1 MTRPGP
7 SARVLLIGLDG
18 FPHRSVTPELAPNL
32 LALAAEGGGMGPD
45 GGRAALPSTTYP
57 GFASLLTA
65 RLPASHGVRTT
76 VHRPGAVPGWA
87 GGRAVGAAA
96 GVPTLFDACQAA
108 GLRSAAVLGD
118 YKLHA
123 VLRTGGVA
131 DLRWPRGGRPGADL
145 ARDAHGYPV
154 NAVVREPAL
163 GAVLDPC
170 LDFVFVHLN
179 EADTLGHDLGP
190 EAAATLAGYRATDT
204 LVGELLDALRGV
216 PELWARTAVV
226 VASDHAMD
234 ARRDASFVRL
244 RDDPAVGALSRDEI
258 GDGGAALLQ
267 PKGGVDPLELAS
279 LVAAHEA
286 VESVEI
292 LPDGVV
298 VAGAR
303 PGRAFTPNRHPL
315 PGTFGGVHGGPAT
328 TRTVAIVGGGHPA
341 AAGIG
346 ARMAIPARPPRL
358 VDLAA
363 TIAALLDVRLPD
375 ADGVALP
382 EVITGGE

>member
-7 SARVLLIGLDG
+7 WARVVLVGLDG
-18 FPHRSVTPELAPNL
+18 FPPRCVTPALAPNL
-32 LALAAEGGGMGPD
+32 VALAAEGGGTAPD

-76 VHRPGAVPGWA
+76 AHRSGAVPGWA
-87 GGRAVGAAA
+87 GVRSVGAAA
-96 GVPTLFDACQAA
+96 GILTLFDACRAA

-118 YKLHA
+118 HKLHA

-131 DLRWPRGGRPGADL
+131 DRRWPAGGRPGADV
-145 ARDAHGYPV
+145 ARDAHGYPT
-154 NAVVREPAL
+154 NAAVREPAL
-163 GAVLDPC
+163 AAVLDPRF
-170 LDFVFVHLN
+170 DFVFVHLN

-190 EAAATLAGYRATDT
+190 EAAATLAGYRATDA

-216 PELWARTAVV
+216 PELWARTVVV

-244 RDDPAVGALSRDEI
+244 RDDPVVGALSSDEI
-258 GDGGAALLQ
+258 GDGGAALLR
-267 PKGGVDPLELAS
+267 PGRGVDPRELAS

-286 VESVEI
+286 VASVEV
-292 LPDGVV
+292 LPDGILI
-298 VAGAR
+298 AGTR

-315 PGTFGGVHGGPAT
+315 PGTFGGVHGGLAT
-328 TRTVAIVGGGHPA
+328 IRTMAVIGGGNPA

-346 ARMAIPARPPRL
+346 VRIADPARPPRL

-363 TIAALLDVRLPD
+363 TIAVLLAVRLPD
-375 ADGVALP
+375 ADGVALLR
-382 EVITGGE
+382 